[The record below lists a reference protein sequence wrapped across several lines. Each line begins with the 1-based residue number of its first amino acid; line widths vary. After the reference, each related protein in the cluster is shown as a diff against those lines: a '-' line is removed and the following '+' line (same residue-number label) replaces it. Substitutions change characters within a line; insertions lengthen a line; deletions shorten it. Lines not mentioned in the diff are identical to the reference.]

1 MTIYPIYNGQYIS
14 YLYRTKNIYNSE
26 SKTQQIDIMQNN
38 SLLSLKT
45 NNENTSSIHK
55 NDP

>member
-1 MTIYPIYNGQYIS
+1 MYNKLLSLYNQKYIS
-14 YLYRTKNIYNSE
+14 FRIK
-26 SKTQQIDIMQNN
+26 KTQQIDIMQNN